1 MYSQVVFE
9 YRKGAYIR
17 RRAGGAL
24 RHLAPV
30 ATDEFALRENVPFQC
45 LEDLFLRGPARQV
58 QSRIERVDHKTVAMS

>member
-1 MYSQVVFE
+1 VYSQVVFE

-30 ATDEFALRENVPFQC
+30 ATDEFALREWTEPF
-45 LEDLFLRGPARQV
+45 
-58 QSRIERVDHKTVAMS
+58 T